1 DVCSSDL
8 SVNSTSSR
16 ADTARCRF
24 PVHWSRPD
32 SEPIVQLLPLSTE
45 PNRSPLPTLSSPPA
59 TTSGSADLCS
69 HSALAFILFTRSAP
83 LLKSPTSPVGT
94 VPVLREYQAIPRPRD
109 AWPRS
114 FGPSG

>member
-1 DVCSSDL
+1 ERKTL
-8 SVNSTSSR
+8 RGRKHKSVNSTSSR

-32 SEPIVQLLPLSTE
+32 SDRIVQLLPLSTE

-59 TTSGSADLCS
+59 TTSGSADRCS

-83 LLKSPTSPVGT
+83 LLKSPTSPVGNGVIGGT
-94 VPVLREYQAIPRPRD
+94 TFAQHPRH
-109 AWPRS
+109 
-114 FGPSG
+114 